1 MNTKSIV
8 AVFLA
13 VLGGVAVGWF
23 GRSKM
28 HPESVSTSAGSSLA
42 AGRRVAFYQSSM
54 HPWIKSEKPGRCT
67 ICGME
72 LVPVYEGEAGVST
85 DSNLITL
92 SSNSISVVG
101 VRTSPVLRGGLLRS
115 LRFAGVIDDDDSR
128 HRILSAYVDGRLDE
142 LHVNFTGAEVAAGQP
157 LAKFYSPMLL
167 TAVREYLALSATGG
181 DAPASQAA
189 AQRLRQFGL
198 MESQIQA
205 LPSTFGSTNIHVEIL
220 APMAGTVVKR
230 LVYAGQYVKEGEPLF
245 ELADFNTMWFK
256 FDAYERDLSWIQ
268 PGMPLEIRTPS
279 IPGRVFSS
287 QIHFI
292 DPNLDPGSRSA
303 KVRVELPNPVI
314 NQGDSHRR
322 QFLHRTYAEAQVAV
336 TIPDV
341 LLVPRQ
347 AVLNPDGHPVVFV
360 DRGAGAYERRT
371 IVVGRAG
378 DLAWEVLGGVSEG
391 DLVVTHGNL
400 LLDSQAQLAQAA
412 SGDLGMDTV
421 MAQTPSPS
429 PSPSTA
435 DIAPIGRFLVA
446 VDSMRLA
453 LASDDLEGFVTK
465 RSQLSQA
472 VPTFA
477 SDADRAPWGNVLS
490 QLDGFFALPQP
501 KDLLVAR
508 QQFFG
513 LSAVILEAVA
523 QARKQDSALARI
535 RIFECPMTD
544 GAFPGAPKKAKWFQW
559 SGPLRNPWFGERM
572 ATCGAEVKP

>member
-28 HPESVSTSAGSSLA
+28 QPETTSTSEGSSLTA
-42 AGRRVAFYQSSM
+42 SRRVAFYQSSM

-72 LVPVYEGEAGVST
+72 LVPVYEGETGVAS

-181 DAPASQAA
+181 DALAGQAA

-205 LPSTFGSTNIHVEIL
+205 LPKAFGSTNIHVEIL
-220 APMAGTVVKR
+220 APIAGTVVKR
-230 LVYAGQYVKEGEPLF
+230 QVYAGQFVKEGEPLF
-245 ELADFNTMWFK
+245 EIADFNTMWFK

-279 IPGRVFSS
+279 VPGRVFSS

-314 NQGDSHRR
+314 NLGASHRR

-341 LLVPRQ
+341 LLISRQ

-378 DLAWEVLGGVSEG
+378 DVAWEVLGGVSEG
-391 DLVVTHGNL
+391 DLVVSHGNL
-400 LLDSQAQLAQAA
+400 LMDSQAQLARAA
-412 SGDLGMDTV
+412 SGDLGMETV
-421 MAQTPSPS
+421 VSQPPSAATA
-429 PSPSTA
+429 TA
-435 DIAPIGRFLVA
+435 DLAPIGRFLVA
-446 VDSMRLA
+446 VDSLRLA
-453 LASDDLEGFVTK
+453 LASDDLQGFVTK
-465 RSQLSQA
+465 RIQLTQA
-472 VPTFA
+472 IPTFT

-490 QLDGFFALPQP
+490 QLEDFIALPQP
-501 KDLLVAR
+501 TDLLVAR

-572 ATCGAEVKP
+572 ATCGAEVKL